1 MTLRV
6 YTARVSYAGADR
18 LDVTRRTA
26 EKHRHST
33 GEMHP
38 GEPFAPSRAILNP
51 ALDLMKNAA
60 ASLSFEPHGSDGAK
74 FAVIVQR
81 SAWALYAEA
90 YRGEMRESYRAKR
103 PAWEALLARPEVTL
117 CCYCVDPTRCHRTLL
132 AIFLAKLGASPHG
145 ERT

>member
-18 LDVTRRTA
+18 LDITRKSAGRD
-26 EKHRHST
+26 
-33 GEMHP
+33 GIV
-38 GEPFAPSRAILNP
+38 FAPSWVILGP

-60 ASLSFEPHGSDGAK
+60 ASLAFEPQGSDGAK
-74 FAVIVQR
+74 FAAIVQR
-81 SAWALYAEA
+81 SAWALYSEA

-103 PAWEALLARPEVTL
+103 PAWEALLALPEVTL

-132 AIFLAKLGASPHG
+132 ASFLAKLGASSHG

>member
-18 LDVTRRTA
+18 LDVTRLTA

-51 ALDLMKNAA
+51 ALDLMNNAA
-60 ASLSFEPHGSDGAK
+60 ALATYEPRGSDAAK
-74 FAVIVQR
+74 AAAIFRR

-90 YRGEMRESYRAKR
+90 YRGEMRESYRANR
-103 PAWEALLARPEVTL
+103 SAWDALLARESATL
-117 CCYCVDPTRCHRTLL
+117 VCYCVDPGQCHRTLL
-132 AIFLAKLGASPHG
+132 ANFLAKLGATPHG